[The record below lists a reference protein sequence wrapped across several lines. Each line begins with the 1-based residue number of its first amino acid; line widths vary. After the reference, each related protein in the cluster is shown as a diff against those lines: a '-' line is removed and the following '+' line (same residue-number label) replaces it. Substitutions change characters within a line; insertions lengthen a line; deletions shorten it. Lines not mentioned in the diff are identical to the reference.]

1 MTNFITVLYWR
12 FSVEMFTPTKNMK
25 QLTEWSRS
33 ITDQNA
39 TTWWRHQMETFSA
52 LLAICAGNSPVPMN
66 SPHKGQWCGTLM
78 FSLICVWINGW
89 VNNREAGDLR
99 RYRTHCDVTAMFRYR
114 AELLHRYKKDTI
126 CHVNIAQLWD
136 LSSCVLEKTTVLK
149 IYCSFEY
156 LHDDVIKWKHRV
168 TGPFV
173 RGIHQPSVNSPHK
186 GHWHGALGFSL
197 ICAWINSSVNG
208 YLRRHR
214 AHYDVTVMLCSADVW
229 IEEKYNQ
236 TESDNVVWR
245 QIRHSKGT
253 NEKNGL
259 QTSSGLL
266 YWGTQ
271 SKIS

>member
-52 LLAICAGNSPVPMN
+52 LLAICAGNSPVPVN

-99 RYRTHCDVTAMFRYR
+99 RYRTHYDVTAMFRYR

-126 CHVNIAQLWD
+126 CHVNMAQLWD
-136 LSSCVLEKTTVLK
+136 LSNCVLEKTTVLK

-156 LHDDVIKWKHRV
+156 LWRDQMETSRYWPLCA
-168 TGPFV
+168 G
-173 RGIHQPSVNSPHK
+173 NSPTIREFPSQRPLAWSFGIFFDLRLNK
-186 GHWHGALGFSL
+186 QFS
-197 ICAWINSSVNG
+197 
-208 YLRRHR
+208 
-214 AHYDVTVMLCSADVW
+214 
-229 IEEKYNQ
+229 K
-236 TESDNVVWR
+236 
-245 QIRHSKGT
+245 
-253 NEKNGL
+253 
-259 QTSSGLL
+259 
-266 YWGTQ
+266 Q
-271 SKIS
+271 S